1 MTNKNKNT
9 YSEYNFQLDMQLGKV
24 PPQDNE
30 IEKAILGAIL
40 INSDAIHDIKNT
52 INSDFFYNES
62 HKLIYKTFE
71 YLTDKNKPI
80 DLLTVVSNLKD
91 NNELEKIGGASYIVN
106 LTSRVATSMN
116 IEMHAEILKTQ
127 YLRRKVI
134 QGCSEMIRLAYDSN
148 NIDDLIS
155 ATDFL
160 NQDIMDVATKNDGIK
175 HISEVFDKAVSSA
188 RERFENNIKGLP
200 NGLLTGL
207 KAIDKKTSGF
217 RGGHLIIIAARPG
230 QGKTAIALDIAKNIS
245 KDKNDVAFFSLE
257 MQDIELADRLLLAE
271 SGVDPERY
279 KSGTMDENELQLIFD
294 AKDRMYDYSFYVD
307 DKPLCSLS
315 YIRTTAKVLKRKGKL
330 KMIVID
336 YLQLADVRSK
346 GMSREQEISNAT
358 RTLKALAKEL
368 DVPIILLSQLN
379 REVEKRGD
387 KMPQLSDLRE
397 SGAIEQDADIV
408 MFLMRPITY
417 KGITKDSLMQDFSN
431 LPPIVNEDL
440 SGLIIIDWAKI
451 RNGSIGTT
459 FAKHNLGVNK
469 FEDYEYFSC

>member
-1 MTNKNKNT
+1 MKDNKN
-9 YSEYNFQLDMQLGKV
+9 YNFQLDQTLGKV
-24 PPQDNE
+24 PPQDIE
-30 IEKAILGAIL
+30 IEKAVLGSIL
-40 INSDAIHDIKNT
+40 INGDAINDIKNQ
-52 INSDFFYNES
+52 ISNEFFYSEYN
-62 HKLIYKTFE
+62 KTIYKAFE
-71 YLTDKNKPI
+71 YLSDNNKPI
-80 DLLTVVSNLKD
+80 DLLTVVNRLRE
-91 NNELEKIGGASYIVN
+91 NNELESIGGASYVVS
-106 LTSRVATSMN
+106 LTNRVASSLN
-116 IEMHAEILKTQ
+116 IDGHIEILKTQ

-134 QGCSEMIRLAYDSN
+134 KGCSDMLRLAYESSN
-148 NIDDLIS
+148 VEEILN

-160 NQDIMDVATKNDGIK
+160 NQDIMDVATKDEGIK
-175 HISEVFDKAVSSA
+175 HISLVFDKAVNDA

-200 NGLLTGL
+200 NGLMTGL

-217 RGGHLIIIAARPG
+217 RGGHLIVIAARPG
-230 QGKTAIALDIAKNIS
+230 QGKTALALDIAKNIS

-279 KSGTMDENELQLIFD
+279 KSGRMDEYELQSIFD
-294 AKDRMYDYSFYVD
+294 ARERMKDYNFWVD

-315 YIRTTAKVLKRKGKL
+315 YIRTTSKILKRKGKL

-417 KGITKDSLMQDFSN
+417 KGITKDSLMQDFAK
-431 LPPIVNEDL
+431 LPPVVNDDL

-459 FAKHNLGVNK
+459 FAKHNIGVNK
-469 FEDYEYFSC
+469 FEDYEYFTC

>member
-1 MTNKNKNT
+1 MTNNKKTNT
-9 YSEYNFQLDMQLGKV
+9 EYNFQLDIQLGKV
-24 PPQDNE
+24 PPQDVE
-30 IEKAILGAIL
+30 VEKAILGAIM
-40 INSDAIHDIKNT
+40 INSEAIHDIKNS
-52 INSDFFYNES
+52 ISSEFFYLEA

-71 YLTDKNKPI
+71 KLTEKNKPI
-80 DLLTVVSNLKD
+80 DLLTVANSLRD
-91 NNELEKIGGASYIVN
+91 NNELEQIGGASYIAN
-106 LTSRVATSMN
+106 LTMRVASAIN
-116 IEMHAEILKTQ
+116 IEMHADILKTQ
-127 YLRRKVI
+127 YLRRMVI
-134 QGCSEMIRLAYDSN
+134 QGCAEMMQLAYNSN
-148 NIDDLIS
+148 NIDELIS

-160 NQDIMDVATKNDGIK
+160 NQDIMDVATKNEGIK
-175 HISEVFDKAVSSA
+175 HISEVLDKAVA
-188 RERFENNIKGLP
+188 FAKERFENNIKGLP

-207 KAIDKKTSGF
+207 RAIDKKTSGF
-217 RGGHLIIIAARPG
+217 RGGHLIVMAARPG
-230 QGKTAIALDIAKNIS
+230 QGKTALALDIAKNIS

-271 SGVDPERY
+271 SGIDPERY
-279 KSGTMDENELQLIFD
+279 KSGTLDADELQMIYD
-294 AKDRMYDYSFYVD
+294 AKDRLYDYSFYVD

-408 MFLMRPITY
+408 VFLMRPVTY
-417 KGITKDSLMQDFSN
+417 KGITKDSLMQDFAN
-431 LPPIVNEDL
+431 LPPVVNEDL

-459 FAKHNLGVNK
+459 FAKHNVGVNK
-469 FEDYEYFSC
+469 FEDYEYYSC